1 MATSKEDPKFSKLQD
16 PHWLARCPETFRMLL
31 MDRYLPHFTDLFI
44 CRTQAETEL
53 RTAQADYDAQL
64 EKVRKALKKIVETH
78 VNHMGY
84 LKTFMVAQ
92 REYFAECQAHLGDL
106 EGGPVR

>member
-1 MATSKEDPKFSKLQD
+1 MFFYDNYFIITS
-16 PHWLARCPETFRMLL
+16 M
-31 MDRYLPHFTDLFI
+31 
-44 CRTQAETEL
+44 QAETEL

>member
-1 MATSKEDPKFSKLQD
+1 M
-16 PHWLARCPETFRMLL
+16 
-31 MDRYLPHFTDLFI
+31 
-44 CRTQAETEL
+44 
-53 RTAQADYDAQL
+53 
-64 EKVRKALKKIVETH
+64 RKALKKIVDTH

-106 EGGPVR
+106 ERGSLR

>member
-1 MATSKEDPKFSKLQD
+1 MAIFG
-16 PHWLARCPETFRMLL
+16 R
-31 MDRYLPHFTDLFI
+31 I
-44 CRTQAETEL
+44 QAETEL

-92 REYFAECQAHLGDL
+92 REFFAECQVHLGDL
-106 EGGPVR
+106 EGGPIR

>member
-1 MATSKEDPKFSKLQD
+1 MDHLSNPIIVHSDGHSGAVFISLQV
-16 PHWLARCPETFRMLL
+16 
-31 MDRYLPHFTDLFI
+31 
-44 CRTQAETEL
+44 ETEL
-53 RTAQADYDAQL
+53 RQAQADYDAQL
-64 EKVRKALKKIVETH
+64 EKVRKALQKIVETH

-106 EGGPVR
+106 EGDPIR